1 MSNMLSE
8 APSNQIALHD
18 ADHSASSLAGMLLLI
33 GLAYA
38 LPFALYPTTHALNG
52 PTSPE
57 ILNLNFMVGWMG
69 LAHFIYAYK
78 GQAKAL
84 SRARKNIAPFIALL
98 LVGVAILLTL
108 RHFLGYVLFSFLMW
122 IYFLPHFVRA
132 EILFTNAGANANT
145 KAGAGASGNS
155 SGNSSGDASV
165 IASNDLLAKSDTATS
180 DKAEP
185 SPSAG
190 VYIFPALAFAF
201 FTFALFGPVE
211 ILSNRWNLILLAE
224 ATVGAGFLL
233 NLRRQLKD
241 KHLSKYALLAV
252 ALIAEGM
259 VWATY
264 RQYMVFQFQ
273 QGVYVFHIAMASFYH
288 YLRAYEYACR
298 AGATKGQ
305 PVSKM
310 FVLRILAVN
319 VGVIVVG
326 YVLTNYFAEA
336 PTKFVFD
343 VSYFT
348 FWVGLHQFASDVFNW
363 LKRRG

>member
-8 APSNQIALHD
+8 ARSNQIALHD

-145 KAGAGASGNS
+145 TTSANASGNS
-155 SGNSSGDASV
+155 SGDISANAYRDTLAISGN
-165 IASNDLLAKSDTATS
+165 ASNDNE
-180 DKAEP
+180 KAEP

-201 FTFALFGPVE
+201 FTVALFGPVE

-241 KHLSKYALLAV
+241 KYLSKYALLAV

-298 AGATKGQ
+298 MGAAQGQ

-319 VGVIVVG
+319 VGVIVIG

-348 FWVGLHQFASDVFNW
+348 FWVGLHQFASDVFNL

>member
-1 MSNMLSE
+1 MLDA
-8 APSNQIALHD
+8 APKPIALRD
-18 ADHSASSLAGMLLLI
+18 DDHSASSLAGMLLLI

-69 LAHFIYAYK
+69 LAHFIYAYR
-78 GQAKAL
+78 GQAMAL
-84 SRARKNIAPFIALL
+84 SRARKKIAPFLVLL
-98 LVGVAILLTL
+98 LLGAILLLTL
-108 RHFLGYVLFSFLMW
+108 RHFLGYMLFSFLMW
-122 IYFLPHFVRA
+122 VYFLPHFVRA
-132 EILFTNAGANANT
+132 EILFTNSS
-145 KAGAGASGNS
+145 ASS
-155 SGNSSGDASV
+155 SASSDSSSASSSD
-165 IASNDLLAKSDTATS
+165 ISNDKPEASAT
-180 DKAEP
+180 
-185 SPSAG
+185 AG

-211 ILSNRWNLILLAE
+211 ILSNRWNLIILAE
-224 ATVGAGFLL
+224 GTVGLGFAL

-241 KHLSKYALLAV
+241 QYLSKYALLAV

-298 AGATKGQ
+298 MSASKGQ
-305 PVSKM
+305 LVSKKL
-310 FVLRILAVN
+310 VAGILAVN

-326 YVLTNYFAEA
+326 YLLTNYFAEA
-336 PTKFVFD
+336 PTKFIFD

-348 FWVGLHQFASDVFNW
+348 FWVGLHQYASDVFNW
-363 LKRRG
+363 LKRTPGKSAVVIQT

>member
-1 MSNMLSE
+1 MIDP
-8 APSNQIALHD
+8 PSQIAPRD
-18 ADHSASSLAGMLLLI
+18 DDHSASSLAGMLLLI

-38 LPFALYPTTHALNG
+38 LPFALYPSTHALNG

-69 LAHFIYAYK
+69 LAHFIYAYR

-84 SRARKNIAPFIALL
+84 SRAHQKIAPFIALL
-98 LVGVAILLTL
+98 LVGVAVLLTL
-108 RHFLGYVLFSFLMW
+108 RHFLGYMLFSFLMW

-132 EILFTNAGANANT
+132 EILFTSAGT
-145 KAGAGASGNS
+145 
-155 SGNSSGDASV
+155 
-165 IASNDLLAKSDTATS
+165 
-180 DKAEP
+180 DKPEAA
-185 SPSAG
+185 PSAG

-224 ATVGAGFLL
+224 ATVGVGFAL

-241 KHLSKYALLAV
+241 KQLSKYALLAV
-252 ALIAEGM
+252 ALIAEGL

-298 AGATKGQ
+298 MGASKGQ
-305 PVSKM
+305 PVSKL
-310 FVLRILAVN
+310 FLPGILAVN
-319 VGVIVVG
+319 LGVIVIA

-363 LKRRG
+363 LKRTPGKS